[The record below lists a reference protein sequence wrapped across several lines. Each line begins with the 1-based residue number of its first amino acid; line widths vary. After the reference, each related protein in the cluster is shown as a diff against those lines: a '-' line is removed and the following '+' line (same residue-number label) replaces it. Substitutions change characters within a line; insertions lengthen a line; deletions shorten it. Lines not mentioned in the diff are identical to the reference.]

1 MNKVNRLKLI
11 NESLKNII
19 LNEQAAAAAAAAG
32 AAGRAVANSSLARQ
46 ILISLGFQVASDV
59 GQALLSKKQTPFK
72 TSAPAGTFATS
83 VSATDGIKP
92 TPNTR
97 RRTFATF
104 RGSPLQGD

>member
-19 LNEQAAAAAAAAG
+19 LNEQAAAAAG
-32 AAGRAVANSSLARQ
+32 AAGKAVLKSPLAQQ

-59 GQALLSKKQTPFK
+59 GQALLSKKQTPFR
-72 TSAPAGTFATS
+72 TSAPAGTFSTS
-83 VSATDGIKP
+83 SSQIDGIKT
-92 TPNTR
+92 TPNMK